1 MIYDLCVLSIYIYSH
16 YIFYEIKWGDDV
28 KVMDRPIIFNGKYLY
43 IKRKSFTSKF
53 KHFITIN
60 MLQKCTIKIWSNT
73 EYTEY
78 SILGNVDHQIAGI
91 NLYLLQIIA
100 I

>member
-28 KVMDRPIIFNGKYLY
+28 KVMDRPI
-43 IKRKSFTSKF
+43 KSFTSKF

-73 EYTEY
+73 EY